1 MLEVGHALLLVAFL
15 ADVGDVRD
23 GVAAV
28 AAECLVALRAPRA
41 RFLTAP
47 GAGGEAV
54 QEIADVDGVVLAKGV
69 GRIGLAQRC
78 RVGRDTEAVV
88 TGTEIVVAAWV
99 FQVQRAESASV
110 VSVVPRVLRIC
121 PTRRQRLAVRNEFAA
136 LVETARPILFVEQV
150 DVVVDLVDVR
160 AQGRRVLGVGV
171 VPEGVG
177 LGRQVQFA
185 VLVAQGN
192 APIAGQAVAALAVG
206 GQQLAGPAGGVDD
219 VVWPRRERH
228 AVRIADLQGEDGA
241 GAVALG
247 AGQKAEG
254 AIGCA
259 VLQRLLELVVDH
271 QAVEVLARD
280 DVDDAGDGLGAV
292 KGGCAVED
300 VVDALHGDVRIE
312 VRQVGTGAA
321 GVRPVA
327 VDVGGHA
334 VAVHERHRG
343 AGADAAQVGVGLAA
357 LGPVRPIH
365 ALVPAFAGALA
376 VRAADLRGVG
386 VGVDADLVGLVE
398 DHVAQ
403 VGRAGQ
409 FHVDLADHVHRRG
422 QVEVGAPDVRPG
434 DDHLLDGAVL
444 AFFVLV
450 VFVIRLR
457 RQHSDRKQ
465 DRHSG
470 KRSPQA
476 VSKPHGIPSCCRRK
490 ASSRR
495 RTFH

>member
-1 MLEVGHALLLVAFL
+1 M
-15 ADVGDVRD
+15 
-23 GVAAV
+23 
-28 AAECLVALRAPRA
+28 
-41 RFLTAP
+41 
-47 GAGGEAV
+47 
-54 QEIADVDGVVLAKGV
+54 DGVVLAEGV
-69 GRIGLAQRC
+69 GRIGLAQR
-78 RVGRDTEAVV
+78 RPVRRDAEAVV
-88 TGTEIVVAAWV
+88 AGAEIVVAAWV
-99 FQVQRAESASV
+99 LQVQRAESAGV
-110 VSVVPRVLRIC
+110 VGVVARILRK
-121 PTRRQRLAVRNEFAA
+121 PPAGRQRSALGNQRTA
-136 LVETARPILFVEQV
+136 LVEKARPILFVEQV

-160 AQGRRVLGVGV
+160 AQGRRVLGVGF
-171 VPEGVG
+171 VPEGVCLVG
-177 LGRQVQFA
+177 QVQFA
-185 VLVAQGN
+185 VLVAQRN
-192 APIAGQAVAALAVG
+192 APVARQAVAALAVG
-206 GQQLAGPAGGVDD
+206 GQQLAGPTGRVDD

-228 AVRIADLQGEDGA
+228 AVRIADFQGEDGA

-247 AGQKAEG
+247 ASQEAEG
-254 AIGCA
+254 AVGRA

-271 QAVEVLARD
+271 QAVEVLARN

-292 KGGCAVED
+292 KSGCAVED
-300 VVDALHGDVRIE
+300 VVDALHGDVRIQ
-312 VRQVGTGAA
+312 VRQVGAGAA

-334 VAVHERHRG
+334 VAVHQRHRG

-357 LGPVRPIH
+357 LRPVRPIH

-376 VRAADLRGVG
+376 VGAADLRGVG

-403 VGRAGQ
+403 VGRPRQ

-422 QVEVGAPDVRPG
+422 QVEVGAPDVRSG

-490 ASSRR
+490 ASFKTPHLPLAASRSQAFLDVQVR
-495 RTFH
+495 GGVVANQNSAA